1 MEVNL
6 LLASVGSS
14 EAGSPAPGTGGEEI
28 GLSLRA
34 GLLEETAEEGIE
46 GELVSP
52 DRVGRIA
59 AQVNGQTGS
68 V

>member
-14 EAGSPAPGTGGEEI
+14 EAGSPAPGTGGEEL
-28 GLSLRA
+28 GLSIRA
-34 GLLEETAEEGIE
+34 DLLEETAEEGTE
-46 GELVSP
+46 GEPVSP

-59 AQVNGQTGS
+59 AQAKGQRGS

>member
-14 EAGSPAPGTGGEEI
+14 EAGSPAPGTGEEL
-28 GLSLRA
+28 GLIIRA
-34 GLLEETAEEGIE
+34 GLLEDIE
-46 GELVSP
+46 GEPVSP
-52 DRVGRIA
+52 DRVGRNA
-59 AQVNGQTGS
+59 AQAKGQTGS

>member
-14 EAGSPAPGTGGEEI
+14 EAGSPAPGTGGEEL
-28 GLSLRA
+28 GLSIRA

-46 GELVSP
+46 GEPVSP

-59 AQVNGQTGS
+59 AQAKGQTGS